1 MYYTECNL
9 KMSIS
14 HAIRHIR
21 VTPIAFRDPPLLN
34 AAGIHEP
41 WALRSI
47 IEIETD
53 SGLVGINESYG
64 DQPMLEALAKAAPA
78 LEGLSPWALHEM
90 EIRVAKL
97 VAPSVLTTSEFLGQ
111 QVSLAPGT
119 HVSKTVAKVISA
131 FEVAM
136 MDLQG
141 QMAGAPIVD
150 LLGGAVRASV
160 PFSAYLFYKYAE
172 HTGRPYEPDMWGEAL
187 QPEQLVQ
194 QAQRMV
200 GQYGFQSIKFK
211 AGALSPQQEVAGILA
226 LTKAFPGMPL
236 RIDPNANWTVATS
249 LEVVQQ
255 LRGVLE
261 YYEDPAPGLEGMA
274 AVARSCD
281 VPLATN
287 MVVTDFSEFR
297 RNVQMGCP
305 VKIVLSDHH
314 YWGGLRATQHL
325 SRLCETFGLG
335 LSMHSNSHLGISLV
349 AMTHLCASVPLLTYA
364 CDTHYPWQEEE
375 VIEGGRLSFE
385 NGSLAVSSNPG
396 LGVSLDRKALARLH
410 ENYLHCG
417 IRNRDDLGQM
427 RKYDPSFSGQQPRF

>member
-1 MYYTECNL
+1 MT
-9 KMSIS
+9 S
-14 HAIRHIR
+14 HAIRHVR

-64 DQPMLEALAKAAPA
+64 DLPMLDALAKAAPA
-78 LEGLSPWALHEM
+78 LTGLSPWALNEM
-90 EIRVAKL
+90 DTRVAAL
-97 VAPSVLTTSEFLGQ
+97 VAPRQMSASEFLGQ

-141 QMAGAPIVD
+141 QLANAPVVD
-150 LLGGAVRASV
+150 LLGGAARPAV
-160 PFSAYLFYKYAE
+160 PFSAYLFFKYAE
-172 HTGRPYEPDMWGEAL
+172 HIDKPYPPDPFGEGIT
-187 QPEQLVQ
+187 PEQMVA
-194 QAQRMV
+194 QARRMID
-200 GQYGFQSIKFK
+200 QYGFKSIKLK
-211 AGALSPQQEVAGILA
+211 AGALPPEQEVAALLA
-226 LTKAFPGMPL
+226 LAQAFPGAPL

-249 LEVVQQ
+249 LKVVEQ

-261 YYEDPAPGLEGMA
+261 YYEDPAPGLDGMA
-274 AVARSCD
+274 AVAAACE

-287 MVVTDFSEFR
+287 MVVTDLKEFR
-297 RNVQMGCP
+297 RNAEMGCP

-314 YWGGLRATQHL
+314 YWGGLRATQ
-325 SRLCETFGLG
+325 RLALMCETFGLG
-335 LSMHSNSHLGISLV
+335 LSMHSNSHLGISLM
-349 AMTHLCASVPLLTYA
+349 AMTHLAASVPQLSYA
-364 CDTHYPWQEEE
+364 CDTHYPWQDDE
-375 VIEGGRLSFE
+375 VVQGGRLRFE
-385 NGSLAVSSNPG
+385 NGSLRVTTTPG
-396 LGVSLDRKALARLH
+396 LGVSIDREALARLSD
-410 ENYLHCG
+410 NYLNTT

-427 RKYDPSFSGQQPRF
+427 RKYDPGFTGHQPRF